1 MTGIDARL
9 RHQPETPMKPE
20 LHAFFL
26 DPDSLS
32 DPRHAGFSEAYRNA
46 WEEAGQQLELIA
58 YTEDFQ
64 DLLADIPE
72 SVFYAHEPYEDEY
85 LSRLTEFEQALKA
98 IDSRRRQVGQLHARI
113 TECLSEARQLRA
125 DPEMAPHL
133 DRVLPGLD
141 ELANAAATPARGAAS
156 RLASRPAT
164 ELDRRN
170 DGRNAARAWIE
181 LAERQPDATW
191 VYGYI
196 SDPDE
201 VSPEARNAIIGT
213 FTANCE
219 EAFCSA
225 APPEFS
231 DLERIMRRSLE
242 QHRRTMDDT
251 PERTWETIKE
261 VYGSIYEAAGSNI
274 DGIAYQEGFA
284 FLHDLARKTFDAGH
298 YPDRNEAKLQALI
311 VTLDTQNDRF
321 HETANLPRAVHTACL
336 QLDRLE
342 EEARNLYHQPFRRT
356 ESYFEWLPR
365 RDEIFARL
373 HRLHADPVLKNH
385 LHYVPDIERQIDR
398 IADPSLST
406 AFDPVLADQRRRFD
420 FSPEMEEV
428 AAIYGRAHEDVH
440 DADLIPYAT
449 AHFDDLETAIET
461 AIGASTGN
469 PRRLGALYTLQAQLS
484 ISTSRQEDARAAI
497 DDLEQVSTQLTSLQ
511 AWASS
516 NRQPIHRAPEFAAW
530 RDRADEVHDRCQRMR
545 TDYHL
550 SVHFQRTGVSDDSVA
565 MTLALLRD
573 SRFQKPP
580 SPEQIAAQRQARAQT
595 RADSREESAS
605 MSA

>member
-1 MTGIDARL
+1 
-9 RHQPETPMKPE
+9 MKPE

-26 DPDSLS
+26 DPDSFS

-72 SVFYAHEPYEDEY
+72 SVFYAQEPYEDEY

-98 IDSRRRQVGQLHARI
+98 IDARRRQVGQLHARI

-141 ELANAAATPARGAAS
+141 ELANAAATPALADAS
-156 RLASRPAT
+156 HLVPRPAT
-164 ELDRRN
+164 GLDRRN
-170 DGRNAARAWIE
+170 DGRDAARAWIE
-181 LAERQPDATW
+181 LADEQPDATW
-191 VYGYI
+191 VYDYI

-201 VSPEARNAIIGT
+201 VSPEARNAIIAT

-219 EAFCSA
+219 AAFCSA

-242 QHRRTMDDT
+242 QHRRTMDGALESPWEPVT
-251 PERTWETIKE
+251 PQRTWETIKE

-274 DGIAYQEGFA
+274 DGIAYQGSFP
-284 FLHDLARKTFDAGH
+284 FLHDLARKAFYAGH
-298 YPDRNEAKLQALI
+298 YPDKNEAKLQALI
-311 VTLDTQNDRF
+311 STLDTQASRF
-321 HETANLPRAVHTACL
+321 HEATYLTRALQGACGRLDHL
-336 QLDRLE
+336 QEL
-342 EEARNLYHQPFRRT
+342 ARNLYHQPFLQT
-356 ESYFEWLPR
+356 EDYFQWLPE
-365 RDEIFARL
+365 RDEIFATLDELR
-373 HRLHADPVLKNH
+373 ADPVLKH
-385 LHYVPDIERQIDR
+385 HVPFLDIERGLER
-398 IADPSLST
+398 IAAPSLPT
-406 AFDPVLADQRRRFD
+406 AFHPFLEAQRNRFD
-420 FSPEMEEV
+420 FSPEMENV
-428 AAIYGRAHEDVH
+428 AAIYSRAHADMH
-440 DADLIPYAT
+440 DADLIPYSA
-449 AHFDDLETAIET
+449 AYFSDLETAVEA
-461 AIGASTGN
+461 AIGASAGN
-469 PRRLGALYTLQAQLS
+469 PRQLGALYTLQAQLA
-484 ISTSRQEDARAAI
+484 ISTGRRETARAAI
-497 DDLEQVSTQLTSLQ
+497 DDLTEVSTQLTSLQ

-516 NRQPIHRAPEFAAW
+516 NRQPFHRAPEFAAW

-550 SVHFQRTGVSDDSVA
+550 SVHFQRTGVSNDSVA

-580 SPEQIAAQRQARAQT
+580 SPEQIAAQRQARAEA
-595 RADSREESAS
+595 RADSREESVS